1 MYISVK
7 TIDTLKSTV
16 HKGRVI
22 SEYIIYVMIG
32 DVAIKAY
39 TEYGS
44 KACVDRIDELKKEY
58 NINDAFY
65 EIN

>member
-1 MYISVK
+1 
-7 TIDTLKSTV
+7 
-16 HKGRVI
+16 
-22 SEYIIYVMIG
+22 MIG